1 MISLQHYQTVLYEF
15 SVDKESDC
23 EEPQSED
30 TFQVPREATEIRA
43 GN

>member
-1 MISLQHYQTVLYEF
+1 MVLHKF
-15 SVDKESDC
+15 SAVRESDC

-30 TFQVPREATEIRA
+30 TFQVPHEATEIRA